1 MNNPSVTIVIA
12 TYNSSKTIRTALDSV
27 KKQKYQDWEC
37 LVVDGA
43 SKDDTIEIVK
53 EYVKKDSRFRYIS
66 EPDKGVYD
74 AFNKGWKMAKGQWIH
89 YLGSDDV
96 LTTNGIHD
104 LIQEDDGTVDILNGH
119 CYVMK
124 IDGKISHSFSSGYN
138 GCHQGKLMRKSA
150 LQRLNGF
157 DTQYKILADVDLFCR
172 AADSKVSVHVVNTF
186 VAYFSMDG
194 ISQNLSGF
202 WKRTV
207 EKYKIHKRYGVAR
220 IFKWVV
226 LSSLRQLGSII
237 YRRISAILKKL
248 RKRNR

>member
-12 TYNSSKTIRTALDSV
+12 TYNSSNTIRTALDSV
-27 KKQKYQDWEC
+27 KNQKYQDWEC

-104 LIQEDDGTVDILNGH
+104 LIQEDDGSVDILNGH

-124 IDGKISHSFSSGYN
+124 IDGKISHCFSSGYK

-150 LQRLNGF
+150 LQGLNGF

-172 AADSKVSVHVVNTF
+172 AEDSKLTVHVVNVF

-207 EKYKIHKRYGVAR
+207 ERYKIYKRYGFAR
-220 IFKWVV
+220 IYKWVV
-226 LSSLRQLGSII
+226 LTSLRELGSII
-237 YRRISAILKKL
+237 YRRILAFFKKPI
-248 RKRNR
+248 KRNR